1 MRDDAGVANSVGRA
15 GLRVV
20 VNDPPVAAAGP
31 DRRVAV
37 GEVIAFDASGSVDRD
52 GMLIDHAWDFGDGA
66 KGDGAKV
73 TYAYRT
79 PGTYRVGLVVT
90 DDSRT
95 STNTAEDELT
105 VVVNAPPV
113 ADAGPDQVVTA
124 SEVRFDG
131 GGSSDP
137 DGVIARYD
145 WEFGDGATGTG
156 RTTSHVYRKVGAY
169 AVRLTVTDDSGTV
182 RSSAG
187 DALRVLVN
195 AAPIADAGPD
205 QVAAPGQTVTFSGQG
220 SLDPDGDI
228 VGWQWE
234 FGDGTAAGGR
244 QVSHRYA
251 EAGNLPRPP
260 DGARR
265 YRPAGRGRLRRGA
278 GVRQRAAAGDGWA
291 GSDCGAG
298 CCRSG

>member
-1 MRDDAGVANSVGRA
+1 M
-15 GLRVV
+15 
-20 VNDPPVAAAGP
+20 
-31 DRRVAV
+31 
-37 GEVIAFDASGSVDRD
+37 
-52 GMLIDHAWDFGDGA
+52 
-66 KGDGAKV
+66 GAKV

-113 ADAGPDQVVTA
+113 ADAGPDQLVTA
-124 SEVRFDG
+124 SEVSFDG

-169 AVRLTVTDDSGTV
+169 TVRLTVTDDSGTV
-182 RSSAG
+182 RSSAS

-205 QVAAPGQTVTFSGQG
+205 QVAAPGQTLTFSGQG

-228 VGWQWE
+228 AVWQWSSA
-234 FGDGTAAGGR
+234 TGR
-244 QVSHRYA
+244 LRRASGVA
-251 EAGNLPRPP
+251 PLCAAGNLPRAP
-260 DGARR
+260 DRARR
-265 YRPAGRGRLRRGA
+265 YRPAGRGRLRRGG
-278 GVRQRAAAGDGWA
+278 GVRQRAAAGAGRAGPDG
-291 GSDCGAG
+291 GAG
-298 CCRSG
+298 RRGQSERLQFVRSGRYQSRLSAGTSATSKPRPRGASRRGGTTGRGPIPRS